1 MVRLAIRGEV
11 SPCALRG
18 RLGEKPMWLRASE
31 SLGLDSYCGW
41 GERGS
46 VVSELDEDEDEWAA
60 RMLA

>member
-1 MVRLAIRGEV
+1 MRGEG
-11 SPCALRG
+11 SPCALLG
-18 RLGEKPMWLRASE
+18 RLGEKPMWLSASE

-46 VVSELDEDEDEWAA
+46 VVSELDEDEVERAA